1 MGVATDHDL
10 TPLLK
15 QCSDEDLQPLVDY
28 ILNASTNDLTTS
40 PGYEARPGAPSTYVA
55 EIVYEIKTFGG
66 NTFANMFREDGVP
79 YREVV
84 TDVAERLKVQVS
96 EDDTVEEMESGILIK
111 VLEDMLEKMS
121 PEERQ
126 RLDEEFA
133 EAGRA
138 AGDKGATVP
147 MSILILQGGVRLSG
161 FMAYRFA
168 AIVANA
174 VARAVLGRGL
184 SVGANAALMRV
195 LGMAAG
201 PIGWVLTG
209 LWTAI
214 DIAGPAF
221 RVTLP
226 CVCHVAFLRQKQAY
240 KEAL

>member
-10 TPLLK
+10 TQLLN

-28 ILNASTNDLTTS
+28 ILNASTNDLETS
-40 PGYEARPGAPSTYVA
+40 SGYKARPGAPSTYVS

-84 TDVAERLKVQVS
+84 TDVAKRLKVQVT
-96 EDDTVEEMESGILIK
+96 EDDTVEEMENGVLTK
-111 VLEDMLEKMS
+111 VLQDMLEKMS
-121 PEERQ
+121 PDERQ

-138 AGDKGATVP
+138 AGDKGSTVP
-147 MSILILQGGVRLSG
+147 LSILILQGGVRLSG

-174 VARAVLGRGL
+174 VARAILGRGL

-240 KEAL
+240 KGVL